1 MSILIEIA
9 VLLTLLLV
17 KTRVSGTRMD
27 FLPDTLMDM
36 LRV

>member
-1 MSILIEIA
+1 MGIA

-17 KTRVSGTRMD
+17 ETRVSGTRMD

-36 LRV
+36 LKV